1 MKLNRT
7 ALRTVDI
14 LKLVS
19 KKPDGITLDQ
29 ICEQLSIP
37 KTSAYDILTT
47 LVHTGMVHVAREQK
61 QRYTIGLTA
70 YRVGINYTNNMDF
83 IGTIDPVLKAFS
95 KEVGKTVF
103 FGVRADDEIVYICK
117 YEPEN
122 PIITTATV
130 GTKNPI
136 YCTSLGKAILAYSEE
151 EERLALTERIH
162 FRAFTERTIRDKAC
176 FLDELEKVKEKGYA
190 LDARELEEHMECV
203 GAPVFGPD
211 GTVMGAISVSSLYK
225 PTEDYEALG
234 RRVCEKAAM
243 LSRLLGYIKDN
254 GRIACKNVHFFAG
267 FLLTNH
273 AVTIRI

>member
-103 FGVRADDEIVYICK
+103 FGVRSDDSIVYICK
-117 YEPEN
+117 FEPEN

-130 GTKNPI
+130 GTKNPL
-136 YCTSLGKAILAYSEE
+136 YCTSLGKAIMANMEQ
-151 EERLALTERIH
+151 EERDALADRIN
-162 FRAFTERTIRDKAC
+162 FRPHTQRTIQDKTH
-176 FLDELEKVKEKGYA
+176 FIEELDRVRENGYA
-190 LDARELEEHMECV
+190 FDARELEEHMECV
-203 GAPVFGPD
+203 GSPVFGPD
-211 GTVMGAISVSSLYK
+211 GNVIGAISVSSLYK
-225 PTEDYEALG
+225 PTEDYDALG
-234 RRVCEKAAM
+234 RLVCVKAKA
-243 LSRLLGYIKDN
+243 LSRLLG
-254 GRIACKNVHFFAG
+254 
-267 FLLTNH
+267 FLGK
-273 AVTIRI
+273 

>member
-95 KEVGKTVF
+95 KEVE
-103 FGVRADDEIVYICK
+103 R
-117 YEPEN
+117 P
-122 PIITTATV
+122 
-130 GTKNPI
+130 
-136 YCTSLGKAILAYSEE
+136 YSSASG
-151 EERLALTERIH
+151 RMTRS
-162 FRAFTERTIRDKAC
+162 
-176 FLDELEKVKEKGYA
+176 Y
-190 LDARELEEHMECV
+190 
-203 GAPVFGPD
+203 
-211 GTVMGAISVSSLYK
+211 ISVNMSRK
-225 PTEDYEALG
+225 IP
-234 RRVCEKAAM
+234 
-243 LSRLLGYIKDN
+243 LSQQPR
-254 GRIACKNVHFFAG
+254 
-267 FLLTNH
+267 
-273 AVTIRI
+273 

>member
-103 FGVRADDEIVYICK
+103 FGVRSDDSIVYICK
-117 YEPEN
+117 FEPEN

-162 FRAFTERTIRDKAC
+162 FRAFTERHYGK
-176 FLDELEKVKEKGYA
+176 Y
-190 LDARELEEHMECV
+190 
-203 GAPVFGPD
+203 GA
-211 GTVMGAISVSSLYK
+211 
-225 PTEDYEALG
+225 G
-234 RRVCEKAAM
+234 RAGC
-243 LSRLLGYIKDN
+243 LSRPDQFPSPYPAYHSGQDSFHRRTGSGPGKW
-254 GRIACKNVHFFAG
+254 
-267 FLLTNH
+267 
-273 AVTIRI
+273 IRL